1 LDFFRHSFAT
11 ESIRQ
16 GKSIMTPKQ
25 ILGHSD
31 IGTTQLYVAL
41 ANKDVEEAINGYK
54 IKAL

>member
-1 LDFFRHSFAT
+1 
-11 ESIRQ
+11 
-16 GKSIMTPKQ
+16 MTPKQ